1 MYRYGQDTHLYLRLL
16 EDIAI
21 NTSEK
26 VLRTFAPE
34 HHYTCGR
41 VDGLTGAWVNGEKV
55 CAIGVKL
62 KSWITFHGL
71 ALNVSTELDNF
82 RKIVPCG
89 IEDKSVTSLRNLIL
103 SANLT
108 DTHFS
113 DDDLLDATAN
123 YLTESILDALTP
135 DEVEI
140 ERIETIEAFM
150 DRF

>member
-1 MYRYGQDTHLYLRLL
+1 M
-16 EDIAI
+16 
-21 NTSEK
+21 
-26 VLRTFAPE
+26 
-34 HHYTCGR
+34 
-41 VDGLTGAWVNGEKV
+41 DGLTGAWVNGEKV

-82 RKIVPCG
+82 REIVPCG

-103 SANLT
+103 GAKLT
-108 DTHFS
+108 DSHFS

-123 YLTESILDALTP
+123 YLTESIVSALTP

-140 ERIETIEAFM
+140 ERTKTIEAFM
-150 DRF
+150 ASF